1 VCNPKCT
8 PSPLAA
14 AVRPAVVAGPAL
26 AAADD
31 ATFSV
36 STNFFPFCFGVLLL
50 PVMFGESG
58 FSKSIFEEVSISF
71 SKKDETRLR
80 WWGLAFVMKSE
91 GIEKQQAMAVT
102 SMNDKNHKNTS

>member
-14 AVRPAVVAGPAL
+14 AVRPAVVDGPAL

-71 SKKDETRLR
+71 SKKKTRRVYAGGDLP
-80 WWGLAFVMKSE
+80 L
-91 GIEKQQAMAVT
+91 
-102 SMNDKNHKNTS
+102 